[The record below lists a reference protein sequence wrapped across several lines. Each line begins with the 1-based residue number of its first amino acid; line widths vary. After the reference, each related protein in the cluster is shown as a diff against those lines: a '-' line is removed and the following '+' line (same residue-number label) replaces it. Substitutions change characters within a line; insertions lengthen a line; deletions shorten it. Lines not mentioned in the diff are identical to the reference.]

1 MTLELIYKI
10 NLMSSKIKIL
20 QVIPRL
26 GYGGA
31 ETGCFDLAHYLSENN
46 CSSFIVTS
54 GGELIKYIDK
64 KKVKLIRLPVHSK
77 NPILMLFNSLAL
89 IAIILF
95 FNISIVHARSRAP
108 AWSCL
113 LATKITRKKFVT
125 TFHGTYN
132 FNNGVKKFYNSVMLK
147 SDLIIAGS
155 NFIFSHINKNY
166 SDYLDLK
173 KKFLVIFRGI
183 NTEYY
188 NSKKIV
194 QADENKIL
202 KQWDIEKY
210 VDLKNIPLILLP
222 GRLTHWKGQEMFIE
236 ALYNVNKEMPDKEFF
251 AVILGSDQGRKVYKK
266 KLIRLVEQY
275 RLQNC
280 IKFIDKCELMPIAYK
295 VSDIV
300 VSSSIEPEAFGR
312 VSVEAQS
319 MEKPI
324 LASDIG
330 GSKETII
337 NDKTGF
343 LFEAGKPESLSKKL
357 IHVLNLDE
365 STLKFVGIEG
375 RKNVIKKFNIEKMC
389 FSTYSEYKKLIN

>member
-31 ETGCFDLAHYLSENN
+31 ETGCYDLAHYLSENG
-46 CSSFIVTS
+46 CSSYIVTS

-64 KKVKLIRLPVHSK
+64 KKVKLIKLPVQSK
-77 NPILMLFNSLAL
+77 NPLLILLNSLIL
-89 IAIILF
+89 ILVILF

-113 LATKITRKKFVT
+113 FATKITRRKFVT

-132 FNNGVKKFYNSVMLK
+132 FKNPLKKYYNSVMLK

-166 SDYLDLK
+166 SKYLDLN

-183 NTEYY
+183 NTEYF
-188 NSKKIV
+188 NP
-194 QADENKIL
+194 NKIHQSDEKKL
-202 KQWDIEKY
+202 ISQWNTNKER
-210 VDLKNIPLILLP
+210 PLILLP
-222 GRLTHWKGQEMFIE
+222 GRLTSWKGQEMFIE
-236 ALYNVNKEMPDKEFF
+236 ALNLVNKEMPGQPFS
-251 AVILGSDQGRKVYKK
+251 AVILGGDQGRNVYKK
-266 KLIRLVEQY
+266 KLLRLVEQY
-275 RLQNC
+275 RLNNQVQ
-280 IKFIDKCELMPIAYK
+280 FFDKCELMPLAYK
-295 VSDIV
+295 ISDII
-300 VSSSIEPEAFGR
+300 VSASIEPEAFGR
-312 VSVEAQS
+312 ISVEAQS

-324 LASDIG
+324 IASNIG
-330 GSKETII
+330 GSNETIV

-343 LFEAGKPESLSKKL
+343 LFEAGKPEELSKKI
-357 IHVLNLDE
+357 IHALNLNE
-365 STLKFVGIEG
+365 STLKFIGIEG